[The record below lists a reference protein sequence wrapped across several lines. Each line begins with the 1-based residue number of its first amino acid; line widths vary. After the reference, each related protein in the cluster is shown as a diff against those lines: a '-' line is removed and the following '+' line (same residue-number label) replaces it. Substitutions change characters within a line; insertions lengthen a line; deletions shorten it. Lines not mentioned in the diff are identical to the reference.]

1 MKPGMHLTVVAVALL
16 SGLSIA
22 VAALSSTSKEGMAKS
37 APAPM
42 LTDKLSLTSK
52 QQATAWQD
60 ISKQAGKE
68 KVPAGFTAKIG
79 AVVPSKLLTLPV
91 PTTVSSKVPA
101 LRRYQYA
108 LLQNNRLLIVNPHDN
123 KVADVISR

>member
-1 MKPGMHLTVVAVALL
+1 MKTGMRLTVVAVALL
-16 SGLSIA
+16 SGLSVA
-22 VAALSSTSKEGMAKS
+22 VAASSSTSKEGMAKS
-37 APAPM
+37 APASM
-42 LTDKLSLTSK
+42 LKDKLSLTSK

-60 ISKQAGKE
+60 ISKQATKE
-68 KVPAGFTAKIG
+68 KAPAHFTAKIG
-79 AVVPSKLLTLPV
+79 TVVPSKLLTLPV

-101 LRRYQYA
+101 LRQYQYA